1 MQVLNFGSL
10 NVDHVYRVE
19 HIARPGET
27 IAGNAYARYAGGKG
41 ANQSVALARAGTV
54 VRHAGR
60 LGPEGEWLRDRM
72 AADGVNVDL
81 VTVGTSPGGHA
92 IIQVDAQ
99 GQNSIV
105 LFGGANQENS
115 DADVARAIAT
125 CSRNDILL
133 LQNEINVTAELI
145 AAGHA
150 AGLTVCLNPAPMTD
164 AVHAFPLDRVGIFVV
179 NEHEGEALSGKT
191 EPDAIAAAL
200 VDRYPHARVVLTL
213 GADGVLYRCGSRAL
227 RVKAYR
233 VKAVDTT
240 AAGDTFIGFFLAGL
254 TEAMPADRA
263 IDLGCRA
270 AALSVTRPGA
280 MDSIPSR
287 ADVDAFQP

>member
-1 MQVLNFGSL
+1 MQILNFGSL

-19 HIARPGET
+19 HISRPGET
-27 IAGNAYARYAGGKG
+27 IGSSAYAMYAGGKG
-41 ANQSVALARAGTV
+41 ANQSVALARAGAA

-60 LGPEGEWLRDRM
+60 LGPEGAWLREKM
-72 AADGVNVDL
+72 AAEGVDVDL
-81 VTVGTSPGGHA
+81 VTVGDTPGGHA

-99 GQNSIV
+99 GQNSIL
-105 LFGGANQENS
+105 LFGGANREMSVS
-115 DADVARAIAT
+115 DIRRALVVCTKGDV
-125 CSRNDILL
+125 LL

-145 AAGHA
+145 AAGQA

-179 NEHEGEALSGKT
+179 NEHEGADLSGKT
-191 EPDAIAAAL
+191 EPDAIAEELAA
-200 VDRYPHARVVLTL
+200 RYPRAQIVLTL
-213 GADGVLYRCGSRAL
+213 GADGVLYRCGPRNL

-240 AAGDTFIGFFLAGL
+240 AAGDTFIGYFLAGMAEDL
-254 TEAMPADRA
+254 PVEQA

-280 MDSIPSR
+280 MDSIPVR
-287 ADVDAFQP
+287 ADVDAFRP